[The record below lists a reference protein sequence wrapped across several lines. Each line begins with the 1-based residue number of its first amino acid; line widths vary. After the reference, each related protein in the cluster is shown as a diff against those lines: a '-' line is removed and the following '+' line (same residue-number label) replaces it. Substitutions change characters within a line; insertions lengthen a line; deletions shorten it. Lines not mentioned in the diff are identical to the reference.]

1 MIKLNKFAFMGAIA
15 LGAVGFTACSSD
27 DLADDPGKNPSLGDA
42 VKTQFA
48 INIPYTAGTR
58 LGTDIVQG
66 QETPVFRGMSKIKLI
81 PGNAAFRAN
90 TAFTND
96 AIMLGDIAATGALT
110 NGAEFYQDV
119 AIPVGTSHF
128 LFYAEATAGTGTN
141 DKANGAIVVP
151 TEFNNGDL
159 LNGGLDNT
167 SALEFNLKQ
176 INTTGTPAAET
187 FLLGVLNG
195 ITSTLYTAQAGD
207 DNLTVAYDN
216 FVTLTA
222 GSGASILEAVQ
233 NLYDIVKDGGAGTA
247 EETVKNKIL
256 EYFSASSD
264 VLSYKTDAS
273 GYDAAYAT
281 YPVNLGLPAGA
292 AQVEATAGNSTAH
305 TFAYDTDTYQ
315 AKFANYAYPAS
326 LYYFVNTTAKTDDEA
341 HEQDWSGS
349 SAYDWGTFITTNYD
363 GTKVTATT
371 QSVVLADPVQYS
383 VARFDVSPKFAAA
396 QVPDQHNVNREVGNN
411 FQLTGILVGGQNP
424 VDYSFTYKTGT
435 ENTRTIYDASITAT
449 NITNNALGTP
459 FYTLVL
465 ESEKFESGDPKT
477 VNFALEFKNNGEDFY
492 GKDGQIVPAGGTFYL
507 VGQLSTHKNGA
518 KVADYVFQQDHHTVA
533 NVTINSLKDAY
544 NTVPDLRKTELE
556 FGLYVDLTWE
566 AGLTQDVVIE

>member
-81 PGNAAFRAN
+81 PGNAAFGAN
-90 TAFTND
+90 TAFTSD
-96 AIMLGDIAATGALT
+96 AIMLGDIGGLT

-128 LFYAEATAGTGTN
+128 LFYAEATGTGG
-141 DKANGAIVVP
+141 DKVNGAIEAP

-195 ITSTLYTAQAGD
+195 ITSTLYTAKESD
-207 DNLTVAYDN
+207 DNLTVAYNN

-256 EYFSASSD
+256 EYFTASSD
-264 VLSYKTDAS
+264 VLSYKTNAS

-292 AQVEATAGNSTAH
+292 AQVKATVLDNAAA
-305 TFAYDTDTYQ
+305 TFAYEKNDYS
-315 AKFANYAYPAS
+315 AVFSNYAYPAS

-349 SAYDWGTFITTNYD
+349 SADDWGTFITDNYT
-363 GTKVTATT
+363 GTSVTATT

-383 VARFDVSPKFAAA
+383 VARFDVSPRFAAA
-396 QVPDQHNVNREVGNN
+396 QVPDQHNVIREVGNN

-449 NITNNALGTP
+449 NITNSALGTP

-507 VGQLSTHKNGA
+507 VGQLSTHKNGVKA
-518 KVADYVFQQDHHTVA
+518 ADYVFQQDHHTVA